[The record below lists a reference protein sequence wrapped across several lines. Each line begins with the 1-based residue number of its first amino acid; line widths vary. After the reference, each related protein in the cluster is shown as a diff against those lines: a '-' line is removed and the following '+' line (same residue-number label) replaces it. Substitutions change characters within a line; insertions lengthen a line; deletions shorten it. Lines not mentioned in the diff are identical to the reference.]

1 MSAPTV
7 KLNNGREMPLVGF
20 GLWKVNNDTCA
31 DQVYNAIKTGYR
43 LFDGA
48 CDYGNEVE
56 AGQGVKRAIDEGLV
70 KREDLFIVSKLWNSF
85 HDKDRVAPICKKQLA
100 DWGVDYFDLYIIHF
114 PVAIKYVDPSVRYP
128 PGFFYEDNKVEF
140 SNATLEETYHAM
152 EALYEQGLIKSL
164 GISNYNGALLLD
176 LFRYAKQVPQTLQI
190 EHHPYLTQEP
200 LLKLCKERDIAV
212 TAYSSFGPLS
222 FVELDMQKAK
232 DTPMLFDH
240 DVVKGIADAHG
251 KSPAQVLLRWS
262 TQRGVAVIPKSN
274 NQSRLAQNLD
284 VCSFDLK
291 QDEIEKISALD
302 KGLRFNNP
310 TNVSVLISYIE
321 QSDPWLTSSCSTVST
336 SPSLLRATTS
346 TYNITKNTILRVQT
360 PSSIFKLVRCKRPCS
375 QRLISST
382 VCPRRNTVPH
392 VNSNTWS

>member
-1 MSAPTV
+1 
-7 KLNNGREMPLVGF
+7 
-20 GLWKVNNDTCA
+20 
-31 DQVYNAIKTGYR
+31 
-43 LFDGA
+43 
-48 CDYGNEVE
+48 
-56 AGQGVKRAIDEGLV
+56 
-70 KREDLFIVSKLWNSF
+70 
-85 HDKDRVAPICKKQLA
+85 
-100 DWGVDYFDLYIIHF
+100 
-114 PVAIKYVDPSVRYP
+114 VRYP
-128 PGFFYEDNKVEF
+128 PGFHYEDNKIELG
-140 SNATLEETYHAM
+140 NATLEETYHAM
-152 EALYEQGLIKSL
+152 EALYDAGLIKSL

-176 LFRYAKQVPQTLQI
+176 LFRYAKQLPQTLQI

-240 DVVKGIADAHG
+240 EVVKTIADAHG

-291 QDEIEKISALD
+291 QDEIEKISSLD

-310 TNVSVLISYIE
+310 TNVSVLRCNAE
-321 QSDPWLTSSCSTVST
+321 MTVLLLTLHCSTAST
-336 SPSLLRATTS
+336 SPFSH
-346 TYNITKNTILRVQT
+346 RV
-360 PSSIFKLVRCKRPCS
+360 CKAWNEIMTRFLQS
-375 QRLISST
+375 Q
-382 VCPRRNTVPH
+382 
-392 VNSNTWS
+392 

>member
-1 MSAPTV
+1 
-7 KLNNGREMPLVGF
+7 
-20 GLWKVNNDTCA
+20 
-31 DQVYNAIKTGYR
+31 
-43 LFDGA
+43 
-48 CDYGNEVE
+48 
-56 AGQGVKRAIDEGLV
+56 
-70 KREDLFIVSKLWNSF
+70 
-85 HDKDRVAPICKKQLA
+85 
-100 DWGVDYFDLYIIHF
+100 
-114 PVAIKYVDPSVRYP
+114 
-128 PGFFYEDNKVEF
+128 
-140 SNATLEETYHAM
+140 M
-152 EALYEQGLIKSL
+152 EALYEAGLIKSL

-176 LFRYAKQVPQTLQI
+176 LFRYAKRLPQTLQI

-240 DVVKGIADAHG
+240 EVVKTIADAHG

-291 QDEIEKISALD
+291 QDEIEKISSLD

-310 TNVSVLISYIE
+310 TNVSVAHRNVRTSVILLIF
-321 QSDPWLTSSCSTVST
+321 TRSTVST
-336 SPSLLRATTS
+336 SPFSHRVCKAWNEIMTFCVSWRCCNIAVKLSCLKMFPKEETNRPWAAARRPALATFHSRPRAS
-346 TYNITKNTILRVQT
+346 AFVSGRRVA
-360 PSSIFKLVRCKRPCS
+360 PAEAI
-375 QRLISST
+375 
-382 VCPRRNTVPH
+382 
-392 VNSNTWS
+392 

>member
-1 MSAPTV
+1 MSSPTV

-85 HDKDRVAPICKKQLA
+85 HDKDRVAPIAKKQLA
-100 DWGVDYFDLYIIHF
+100 DWGIDYFDLYVIHF
-114 PVAIKYVDPSVRYP
+114 PIAIKYVDPSVRYP

-152 EALYEQGLIKSL
+152 EALYEQGLIKSI

-176 LFRYAKQVPQTLQI
+176 LFRYAKQLPQTLQI

-222 FVELDMQKAK
+222 FVELNMQKAK
-232 DTPMLFDH
+232 DTPMLFEH
-240 DVVKGIADAHG
+240 DVVKTIADAHG
-251 KSPAQVLLRWS
+251 KTPAQVLLRWS

-291 QDEIEKISALD
+291 EDEIEKISALD

-310 TNVSVLISYIE
+310 TNVSVLLGYIE
-321 QSDPWLTSSCSTVST
+321 YGYIWLTFISSTVST
-336 SPSLLRATTS
+336 SPSLLRAITS
-346 TYNITKNTILRVQT
+346 TYETREKIKSYEFRQYYQY
-360 PSSIFKLVRCKRPCS
+360 PS
-375 QRLISST
+375 
-382 VCPRRNTVPH
+382 
-392 VNSNTWS
+392 